1 MIPSIRTSI
10 AHRGERWPSAA
21 SSGSHSAKVP
31 QVFIDWLVPLHR
43 CGLIVV
49 FGGLLRV
56 SNLPVLVSCDEFLQ
70 TSRLARL
77 ANEVCLEKLLRV
89 RTLLRVF
96 PEAEIDELLE
106 RRREV
111 ALQRRRWVLWDEE
124 EDLHGMY
131 VGVWGLTVGHLE
143 CGDAERPDVRLAV
156 VARLPDDLGRHPEG
170 CAHESVLLR
179 HGRGELPGD
188 AEVCELDLSVRADEN
203 VGR

>member
-10 AHRGERWPSAA
+10 VHRGERWPSAA

-49 FGGLLRV
+49 FGGLLGV

-77 ANEVCLEKLLRV
+77 ANEVCLKKLLRV

-111 ALQRRRWVLWDEE
+111 ALQRRRWVLRDEE

-131 VGVWGLTVGHLE
+131 VGVWGLAVGHLE
-143 CGDAERPDVRLAV
+143 CGDAERPDVRLMTSGAIQKGV
-156 VARLPDDLGRHPEG
+156 PTKVFFFVMVAESCPETPKSASLT
-170 CAHESVLLR
+170 CPFALTRMLAASYV
-179 HGRGELPGD
+179 
-188 AEVCELDLSVRADEN
+188 SI
-203 VGR
+203 

>member
-10 AHRGERWPSAA
+10 VHRGERWPSAA

-49 FGGLLRV
+49 FGGLLGV

-77 ANEVCLEKLLRV
+77 ANEVCLKKLLRV

-106 RRREV
+106 RRRE
-111 ALQRRRWVLWDEE
+111 
-124 EDLHGMY
+124 DLHGMY
-131 VGVWGLTVGHLE
+131 VGVWGLAVGHLE

-188 AEVCELDLSVRADEN
+188 AEICELDLSVRADEN